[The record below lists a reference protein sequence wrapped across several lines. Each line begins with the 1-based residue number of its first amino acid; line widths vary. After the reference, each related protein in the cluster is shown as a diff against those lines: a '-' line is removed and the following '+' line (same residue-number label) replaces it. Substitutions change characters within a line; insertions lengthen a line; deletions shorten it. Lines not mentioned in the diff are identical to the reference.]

1 MIIVIIATKISM
13 IIMVRKSCPE
23 VFLIMAILRKYG
35 KFQGNSCIGVV
46 LDQRI
51 SILYPQKTLKNQR
64 FSGDFRV
71 CGIFEKWVKVAG
83 CMRVTI
89 LKKDFTMDLF
99 LGILRITMLENTY
112 RKQSFAEGFQ
122 KRFS

>member
-1 MIIVIIATKISM
+1 
-13 IIMVRKSCPE
+13 
-23 VFLIMAILRKYG
+23 MAILRKYG

-71 CGIFEKWVKVAG
+71 YGIFEKWVKVAG

-112 RKQSFAEGFQ
+112 QKQSFAEGFQ